1 MLNVALGPCYS
12 KVTNKTENSTCSKK
26 VTVDNETQS
35 PYIDFD
41 QTLVKKEKNR
51 IWLFYNITATLQKS
65 PHVVW

>member
-1 MLNVALGPCYS
+1 MAPVIAKLQIKL
-12 KVTNKTENSTCSKK
+12 KTVHLCSKK

-35 PYIDFD
+35 PYIDSD

>member
-1 MLNVALGPCYS
+1 MAPVIAKLQIKL
-12 KVTNKTENSTCSKK
+12 KTVHLCSKK

-41 QTLVKKEKNR
+41 QTLVKKEKNL